1 MVIGAGSEVVVT
13 DPAAAGDMAVIEIAK
28 VTATG
33 FTTTLG
39 AQVRRRTVEGV
50 GRGARPG
57 PDTGGVPPVGG
68 T

>member
-1 MVIGAGSEVVVT
+1 MVIGVGSEVVVT
-13 DPAAAGDMAVIEIAK
+13 DSVAEGDLAVIEIAK

-39 AQVRRRTVEGV
+39 ALARRSTVEGV

-57 PDTGGVPPVGG
+57 TDTGPPPTGG
-68 T
+68 K